1 MRIRR
6 ALIGI
11 CLVAFLAGC
20 GKNTDKNVTAPENG
34 NAVTE
39 TPAGMQGNDTAG
51 ESTEENAGSSAE
63 GSTEGSADSSGE
75 ESTEEST
82 TPAPTATPKP
92 TATPIPT
99 PYVDEAYWQEV
110 LESFSDSKYD
120 LTEALTGPA
129 LKDWCKGY
137 FKLGVGLTGSAASN
151 MAINSPEYMAVAGKH
166 FNSVTLTNLMK
177 PTYLLNQEGSMKN
190 SAAGNE
196 EPAVDFSG
204 VTEVLQWCMDNG
216 VQMRGHT
223 LVWHTQTP
231 DWYFREGYTNDGAYV
246 DRETMLFRLDSYIK
260 QVLTF
265 CQENYPGV
273 VYCWDVVNEAVD
285 PDFGDKDN
293 FYCCRTECDGA
304 PNPWYVVVGDDY
316 VEQAFRSARKYAAE
330 NVKLFYNDFNT
341 FYTAKTNYIYKLCEY
356 LAAEGLIDGIGM
368 QGYWDGATTS
378 MVERAIKTFAKL
390 GLEIH
395 ITELTLNIDDLSEE
409 QLNKQANKYGNFFYT
424 LSYLDDQGGG
434 PANITSVTLFGLQ
447 DGFVMYGGTDKTTS
461 RIFDTNFKK
470 KPAFERIERIMS
482 INYKNREE

>member
-1 MRIRR
+1 MRIRKG
-6 ALIGI
+6 LIGL
-11 CLVAFLAGC
+11 CLAGFLLGC
-20 GKNTDKNVTAPENG
+20 GKDTDKDVTAPENG
-34 NAVTE
+34 GTVTE
-39 TPAGMQGNDTAG
+39 APAEDSTADNG
-51 ESTEENAGSSAE
+51 AEEGTEAA
-63 GSTEGSADSSGE
+63 
-75 ESTEEST
+75 T
-82 TPAPTATPKP
+82 TPEATATPRPTATPKP

-99 PYVDEAYWQEV
+99 PYVDEAYWQGV
-110 LESFSDSKYD
+110 VDSFSDSKYD
-120 LTEALTGPA
+120 LTEALMGPA

-137 FKLGVGLTGSAASN
+137 FKLGVGLTGSTASN

-177 PTYLLNQEGSMKN
+177 PSYILNQEGSIKN
-190 SAAGNE
+190 IAEGNAA
-196 EPAVDFSG
+196 PAVDFSG

-246 DRETMLFRLDSYIK
+246 DRETMLFRLDSYIE

-265 CQENYPGV
+265 CQDNYPGAI
-273 VYCWDVVNEAVD
+273 YCWDVVNEAVD
-285 PDFGDKDN
+285 PDFGDTN
-293 FYCCRTECDGA
+293 SFYRCRTQNEGT
-304 PNPWYVVVGDDY
+304 PNPWYEVVGDDY

-330 NVKLFYNDFNT
+330 DVKLFYNDFNT
-341 FYTAKTNYIYKLCEY
+341 FYTAKTDCIYKLCEY

-368 QGYWDGATTS
+368 QGYWNSASTS
-378 MVERAIKTFAKL
+378 QVERAIKTFAKL

-395 ITELTLNIDDLSEE
+395 ITELTLDADDLSEE
-409 QLNKQANKYGNFFYT
+409 QLTKQANKYGNFFYT

-470 KPAFERIERIMS
+470 KPAFERIERIMG